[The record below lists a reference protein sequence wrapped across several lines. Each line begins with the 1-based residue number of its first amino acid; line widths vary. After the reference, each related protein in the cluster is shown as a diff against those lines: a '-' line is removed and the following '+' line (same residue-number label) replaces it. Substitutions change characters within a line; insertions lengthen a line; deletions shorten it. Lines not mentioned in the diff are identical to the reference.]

1 MTREGRWDQQRAA
14 RHVLHGS
21 AIVGSLEFE
30 LARASILDKIFIYGL
45 GTKGELTSGKLTRQ
59 WSTKTYRS
67 DGAIPSGFGSDSEV
81 VRWSAVIEV

>member
-45 GTKGELTSGKLTRQ
+45 GTKRGAHQ
-59 WSTKTYRS
+59 WKTH
-67 DGAIPSGFGSDSEV
+67 ATVVNKDSEV